1 MTSTAFSFR
10 ASGMLQLSLAT
21 LSLLVLQPALAKQDD
36 RNQPMVVQ
44 HADSFDGF
52 NAPNTISTIKG
63 NILLT
68 QGTMKVTGDLAKMYF
83 DADQQVSR
91 IVVTADKGKLA
102 HIEQLD
108 DNNNLMTGDADQL
121 DYDNI
126 NGIAVLTGN
135 AVVHQQGRG
144 EAHGDKLTY
153 NTQTSYITGDSN
165 GDGRVHM
172 VFLPKP
178 KPVKPGTPAPAPTG
192 AKPVQGLTL
201 PTAKPAPSQTPTS
214 TPATASSAP
223 TAPQR
228 QP

>member
-1 MTSTAFSFR
+1 M
-10 ASGMLQLSLAT
+10 
-21 LSLLVLQPALAKQDD
+21 
-36 RNQPMVVQ
+36 NVV

-52 NAPNTISTIKG
+52 NAPNSITTLTGHVLI
-63 NILLT
+63 T
-68 QGTMKVTGDLAKMYF
+68 QGTMKVTGDLAKLYF

-91 IVVTADKGKLA
+91 VVVTGKPA

-108 DNNNLMTGDADQL
+108 DSGNLMTGEALTL

-126 NGIAVLTGN
+126 HGIAVLTTN

-153 NTQTSYITGDSN
+153 NTQTSYITGESN

-172 VFLPKP
+172 TFLPKP
-178 KPVKPGTPAPAPTG
+178 HPVTPGKPAASQPASASSAGTAPAPAPAG
-192 AKPVQGLTL
+192 
-201 PTAKPAPSQTPTS
+201 SSPTS
-214 TPATASSAP
+214 S
-223 TAPQR
+223 QR